1 MFTGTPSTNAP
12 TQYRTNNTFAT
23 TFSGPI
29 KRPNSN
35 FETARNEAMAQAA
48 FQGNQRAFNAPLG
61 QQGIGAGS
69 KMQGY
74 RAGIQADSE
83 AAKGYADAQQQV
95 MDKFSEAPT
104 ANLQFQERLSGERG
118 WVRDLLLDQNETQN
132 RERMSAYKRFV
143 DVNLGDYERKIKEA
157 IAAQRRQTELL
168 GGLM

>member
-1 MFTGTPSTNAP
+1 MFSDAPSTNAP

-29 KRPNSN
+29 QRPARN
-35 FETARNEAMAQAA
+35 FDVARNEAMAQAS
-48 FQGNQRAFNAPLG
+48 FQGNTRAYNAPLG
-61 QQGIGAGS
+61 QTGIGAGS
-69 KMQGY
+69 KMQAY
-74 RAGIQADSE
+74 RAGIQGDTQ
-83 AAKGYADAQQQV
+83 AAKGYADAQQQRL
-95 MDKFSEAPT
+95 DRYSEGPT

-157 IAAQRRQTELL
+157 IAAQRRQTEIL
-168 GGLM
+168 GGLL